1 MICVLILGLGLLEA
15 PDPGRSTQQTPP
27 GPGPAL
33 QEGRGHADTTF
44 VIPRLSW
51 PPPSQGLGGLVPR
64 EPPPASSPTSSA
76 PPVHCTMRIREA
88 NPEVDPDMA
97 RFNGRDVDPR
107 MVVKSRCA
115 N

>member
-15 PDPGRSTQQTPP
+15 PDPARSTEQARP

-33 QEGRGHADTTF
+33 QEGRGRTGTTF

-51 PPPSQGLGGLVPR
+51 PPPSQGLGALVPR
-64 EPPPASSPTSSA
+64 EPPPASNPTAPA
-76 PPVHCTMRIREA
+76 PPVHCTIRILEA
-88 NPEVDPDMA
+88 DPEVDPDMA
-97 RFNGRDVDPR
+97 RSNGPDVDPR